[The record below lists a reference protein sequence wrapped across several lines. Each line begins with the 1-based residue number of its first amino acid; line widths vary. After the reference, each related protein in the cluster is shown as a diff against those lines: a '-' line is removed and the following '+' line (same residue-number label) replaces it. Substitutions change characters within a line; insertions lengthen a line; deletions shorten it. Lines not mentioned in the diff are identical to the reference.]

1 MVKYDPAKRYQFIT
15 SFSMDQHIFVFSRSQ
30 PCLKF
35 RQYAYRKCKFNKIG
49 IEASQANAASLA
61 FTLQIGQ
68 NRFYRFGH
76 ATVGCQCLL
85 YKTCDR
91 S

>member
-35 RQYAYRKCKFNKIG
+35 RQHAYRECKLTKIG
-49 IEASQANAASLA
+49 IEASHMTSAALA
-61 FTLQIGQ
+61 FILLIVQ
-68 NRFYRFGH
+68 NVISF
-76 ATVGCQCLL
+76 
-85 YKTCDR
+85 
-91 S
+91 